1 MQFGPSKDYPYSY
14 PQEISEEEEEEGRE
28 DSKKDCQ
35 ESSEKSVEKEEEAKE
50 EKVES
55 KAMIVK
61 KEDVSPQPCDCSE
74 IKEEVPSPK
83 GKEIEIKEKSGED
96 DKNFK
101 SNSIKTATEKKY
113 IIEEKHISSR
123 FY

>member
-1 MQFGPSKDYPYSY
+1 
-14 PQEISEEEEEEGRE
+14 
-28 DSKKDCQ
+28 
-35 ESSEKSVEKEEEAKE
+35 
-50 EKVES
+50 
-55 KAMIVK
+55 MIVK
-61 KEDVSPQPCDCSE
+61 KEDDSSKPCDCSE
-74 IKEEVPSPK
+74 TKEEVPISK
-83 GKEIEIKEKSGED
+83 EKEIEIKEKSGED